1 MVGLSRMISLAARS
15 GCTIQSIIDQLSSC
29 GTCPSYAVRRATKHD
44 TSNGNCCPMAVG
56 NAILDMWREMQEEVR
71 DGEDE
76 YEETSTDTINE
87 LVKVQQDTKP
97 TCPECGE
104 PVIFEGGCVTCKN
117 CGYSKCN

>member
-1 MVGLSRMISLAARS
+1 
-15 GCTIQSIIDQLSSC
+15 
-29 GTCPSYAVRRATKHD
+29 
-44 TSNGNCCPMAVG
+44 MAVG